1 MKPLPRPPGAGP
13 RSGDSYLPPEVPRP
27 GLPLWLPIA
36 LVALLLAIGFFVVL
50 PALRGG

>member
-1 MKPLPRPPGAGP
+1 
-13 RSGDSYLPPEVPRP
+13 
-27 GLPLWLPIA
+27 LPIA